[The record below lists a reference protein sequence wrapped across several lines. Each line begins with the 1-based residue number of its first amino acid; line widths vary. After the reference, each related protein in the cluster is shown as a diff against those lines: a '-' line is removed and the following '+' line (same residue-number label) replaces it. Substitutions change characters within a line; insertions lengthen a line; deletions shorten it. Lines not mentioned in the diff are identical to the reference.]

1 MAVKAARAGGAV
13 LIDADGLHYRE
24 LNEQIHRAAA
34 DGAQVIEV
42 RNVNGQ
48 RYIGAGLR
56 LPVTIRIHG
65 TAGNDLGVFMDGP
78 TIEVFGNVQDGA
90 GNTMNGGRIVVH
102 GNAGQIVGLSMRCGR
117 IYIRGDAGYRSGIHM
132 KGYQDRVPVVVI
144 GGRAGA
150 FLGEYMAGGRLYVLG
165 LTPPGGPVPAAAAPA
180 PADGLAGRRR
190 TRARSLTG
198 FYTGTGMHGG
208 VMYLRGEVD
217 PHLVGKE
224 VVISPA
230 DEGDLEV
237 IRADLADYAACFG
250 LDLEE
255 ILAAGFTRLAP
266 KSHRP
271 YGKNYAY

>member
-1 MAVKAARAGGAV
+1 MAVRAPRAGGAV
-13 LIDADGLHYRE
+13 LIDAEGLHYRE

-34 DGAQVIEV
+34 DGAHTIEV

-48 RYIGAGLR
+48 RYLGAGLR
-56 LPVTIRIHG
+56 LPVTIRVYG

-90 GNTMNGGRIVVH
+90 GNTMNAGRIVVH
-102 GNAGQIVGLSMRCGR
+102 GHAGQIVGLSMRGGR
-117 IYIRGDAGYRSGIHM
+117 VYIRGDAGYRSGIHM
-132 KGYQDRVPVVVI
+132 KGYQDQQPVVVI

-165 LTPPGGPVPAAAAPA
+165 LPFSGPGGMLAG
-180 PADGLAGRRR
+180 DGLAVRRP
-190 TRARSLTG
+190 RSRGLSG
-198 FYTGTGMHGG
+198 IYTGTGMHGG
-208 VMYLRGEVD
+208 VMYLRGQVD

-224 VVISPA
+224 VVLSPA
-230 DEGDLEV
+230 DEDDLPV

-255 ILAAGFTRLAP
+255 ILAPGFTRLAP